1 MPYFRILFL
10 LVAEIIAINIR
21 NDSDINVI
29 TVSGSTEFKINLMA
43 DDTTLFLTDI
53 KSLSIAIEKFKQFQI
68 CSGLKLNTMK
78 TEVIP
83 IGKNQGKH
91 IILPVNIKEIKIGQ
105 GPFKA
110 LGVWF
115 STNDGKII
123 DLNFTEKINKMN
135 TILNIWRSRN
145 LSLKGKITI
154 IKTLVLPQIQFL
166 FSMLHV
172 PNEILKKLDVMLFNF
187 LWSGKPPKI
196 KRETIIAPIKNGGL
210 AMVDVFTVHTS
221 AKIGWIKRLL
231 DARNC
236 NWKTLFWKMLNID
249 PDVLIKNTNI
259 NHSANGLSNFH
270 KQLLSS
276 WISISSINP
285 TTRQEILTQYLF
297 HNQHIKIDNKVITQ
311 KFIDNLS
318 KDTRIT
324 HIIDRNNKLLTLPD
338 FNAKFKI
345 NIPQWRYNSI
355 ISAIPQNW
363 KSILKKE
370 ACKNTDSQEI
380 ESNEPYIRIGR
391 TLKTYPK

>member
-1 MPYFRILFL
+1 
-10 LVAEIIAINIR
+10 
-21 NDSDINVI
+21 
-29 TVSGSTEFKINLMA
+29 
-43 DDTTLFLTDI
+43 
-53 KSLSIAIEKFKQFQI
+53 
-68 CSGLKLNTMK
+68 
-78 TEVIP
+78 
-83 IGKNQGKH
+83 
-91 IILPVNIKEIKIGQ
+91 
-105 GPFKA
+105 
-110 LGVWF
+110 
-115 STNDGKII
+115 
-123 DLNFTEKINKMN
+123 
-135 TILNIWRSRN
+135 
-145 LSLKGKITI
+145 
-154 IKTLVLPQIQFL
+154 
-166 FSMLHV
+166 
-172 PNEILKKLDVMLFNF
+172 
-187 LWSGKPPKI
+187 
-196 KRETIIAPIKNGGL
+196 
-210 AMVDVFTVHTS
+210 
-221 AKIGWIKRLL
+221 
-231 DARNC
+231 
-236 NWKTLFWKMLNID
+236 MLNID
-249 PDVLIKNTNI
+249 PDVLIKNINI

-370 ACKNTDSQEI
+370 AYKNTDSQEI

-391 TLKTYPK
+391 TLKTLSKITSKEIYNTKLEKKTKLPTAIETWVNIYPFLEKQDWNTIFKISFKVSIEPYLQSFQYKIINRILNCKDRLHKWKLKDSNICDYCDEIDTLEHHLFLCHASKIIWDKLVQWIHSNLEIKYLLTECEVIFGIPFTNSPDLKLINFLIILSKWYINNTKTNNKPLYFIELITVIREKITLINYLNKSNSIENEDWQNQLYDIF